1 MTEEHAASTEPAVP
15 HNGMAHVLEGIQ
27 SVHDRLSVI
36 EGLARA
42 AIDGPPPGAP
52 ATRVP
57 AWRRP
62 SDGEARWQVTL
73 TTAVAI
79 AFQLPISGRAVL
91 VHPSWIMPAVQGL
104 LLVGLVVANPRR
116 INRESRLLRSVSLTL
131 ATLLSVGNAWSASVL
146 VLDIAHR
153 KGPSP

>member
-73 TTAVAI
+73 TTAGGHAVPPA
-79 AFQLPISGRAVL
+79 LSGRAV
-91 VHPSWIMPAVQGL
+91 HRRP
-104 LLVGLVVANPRR
+104 PR
-116 INRESRLLRSVSLTL
+116 LT
-131 ATLLSVGNAWSASVL
+131 
-146 VLDIAHR
+146 
-153 KGPSP
+153 PP